1 MKTTGFALVSGAAAA
16 LLLSGVAGGCGGIT
30 ALLPEDGG
38 TTDGHPSSGSGSSG
52 ASSTS
57 SSSGIAGSSSG
68 GGSTSSS
75 GISSSSSSGT
85 SGSSGSGG
93 SSSSSGVSS
102 SSSSGGSSSGGSNT
116 GAIYF
121 QQCTDTALCG
131 QPTFEFYA
139 SFGQDGSSN
148 PGCTVTTSGAC
159 AVTTCMGTQM
169 NPIGVSA
176 GTLTIGG
183 GSLGSGVTVTPDGT
197 NTYQYQ
203 SMGTL
208 FSAGQALT
216 VEASGATVPAF
227 GPVSVVAPGLP
238 ILTAPAGAAT
248 GAYTI
253 STKSDLK
260 VAWSG
265 GESSAQVIFEGA
277 SNNSA
282 SYFTC
287 VWASSLG
294 EATVPQAMLAPLAG
308 QGAGYLVYGQYTS
321 TSFNAGAYSLSAQAL
336 PYSGGTAT
344 FD

>member
-1 MKTTGFALVSGAAAA
+1 
-16 LLLSGVAGGCGGIT
+16 
-30 ALLPEDGG
+30 
-38 TTDGHPSSGSGSSG
+38 
-52 ASSTS
+52 
-57 SSSGIAGSSSG
+57 
-68 GGSTSSS
+68 
-75 GISSSSSSGT
+75 
-85 SGSSGSGG
+85 
-93 SSSSSGVSS
+93 
-102 SSSSGGSSSGGSNT
+102 
-116 GAIYF
+116 
-121 QQCTDTALCG
+121 
-131 QPTFEFYA
+131 
-139 SFGQDGSSN
+139 
-148 PGCTVTTSGAC
+148 
-159 AVTTCMGTQM
+159 MGTQM

-176 GTLTIGG
+176 GTLTISG
-183 GSLGSGVTVTPDGT
+183 GSLGSGVTVTPDGS
-197 NTYQYQ
+197 NNYQYQ

-253 STKSDLK
+253 STTSDLK

-265 GESSAQVIFEGA
+265 GDSDAQIIFEGA
-277 SNNSA
+277 TNGSS

-308 QGAGYLVYGQYTS
+308 QGAGYLIYGQYTS

-336 PYSGGTAT
+336 PYTGGTAT

>member
-1 MKTTGFALVSGAAAA
+1 
-16 LLLSGVAGGCGGIT
+16 
-30 ALLPEDGG
+30 
-38 TTDGHPSSGSGSSG
+38 
-52 ASSTS
+52 
-57 SSSGIAGSSSG
+57 
-68 GGSTSSS
+68 
-75 GISSSSSSGT
+75 
-85 SGSSGSGG
+85 
-93 SSSSSGVSS
+93 
-102 SSSSGGSSSGGSNT
+102 
-116 GAIYF
+116 
-121 QQCTDTALCG
+121 
-131 QPTFEFYA
+131 
-139 SFGQDGSSN
+139 
-148 PGCTVTTSGAC
+148 
-159 AVTTCMGTQM
+159 MGTQM

-197 NTYQYQ
+197 NSSQYQ

-238 ILTAPAGAAT
+238 ILSAPAGAAT

-265 GESSAQVIFEGA
+265 GDSSAQLIFEGA
-277 SNNSA
+277 TSDSA

-287 VWASSLG
+287 EWSASAG
-294 EATVPQAMLAPLAG
+294 EGIIPQSVLAPLAG
-308 QGAGYLVYGQYTS
+308 QTSGYLIYGQYTA

-336 PYSGGTAT
+336 PYTGGTAT
-344 FD
+344 LD